1 MSPRD
6 VANSNRFAVDRGAF
20 LPLHSVYYV
29 PPKSGVDVDFLAAV
43 LNSSVAGFLVRLFSP
58 VVKDGFNRYR
68 QQFLLTLPVPLASA
82 KQVGEIA
89 EAARAGDA
97 EEAERRVLRLF
108 RLTAEEVSTLRAN
121 NESGSGL

>member
-29 PPKSGVDVDFLAAV
+29 LPKSGVDVDFLAAV

-89 EAARAGDA
+89 E
-97 EEAERRVLRLF
+97 EAERRVLRLF